1 MNRID
6 KTLKEKD
13 NILSIYFTAGY
24 PHLKSTTEI
33 IKNLVSAGTDMIE
46 IGLPFS
52 DPLADGETIQMS
64 SKIALDNGMST
75 KILFDQL
82 KGIRNHV
89 NIPLI
94 IMGYFNPIFQFGVEE
109 FCKKCNE
116 IGIDGLIIPDLP
128 IDIYLTKYK
137 PIFEKN
143 QLQNIFLITPQT
155 SDERIEYIDKNSTG
169 FIYVVSSSSITG
181 STNKFN
187 ENSLNYFRRLEK
199 MRLSTPKIIGF
210 GISNNENFS
219 IASKYSKG
227 CIVGSAFIKYIQA
240 NGIKSIGKFIDE
252 IKIGN

>member
-6 KTLKEKD
+6 KTLKEND

-109 FCKKCNE
+109 FCKKCYE

-155 SDERIEYIDKNSTG
+155 SDERIDYIDKNSGG

-227 CIVGSAFIKYIQA
+227 CIVGSAFIKYIQT
-240 NGIKSIGKFIDE
+240 NGIKSVGKFINE

>member
-6 KTLKEKD
+6 KTLKEND

-109 FCKKCNE
+109 FCKKCYE

-155 SDERIEYIDKNSTG
+155 SDERIDYIDKNSGG

-187 ENSLNYFRRLEK
+187 ENSLNYFRRLEN

-227 CIVGSAFIKYIQA
+227 CIVGSAFIKYLQN
-240 NGIKSIGKFIDE
+240 NGINSIKMFVDE
-252 IKIGN
+252 IKNVN

>member
-109 FCKKCNE
+109 FCKKCYE

-137 PIFEKN
+137 LIFEKN

-155 SDERIEYIDKNSTG
+155 SDERIDYIDKNSGG

-187 ENSLNYFRRLEK
+187 ENSLNYFRRLEN

-227 CIVGSAFIKYIQA
+227 CIVGSAFIKYLQNNEI
-240 NGIKSIGKFIDE
+240 NSIKMFVDE
-252 IKIGN
+252 IKNAN

>member
-128 IDIYLTKYK
+128 IDIYLSKYK
-137 PIFEKN
+137 LIFEKN

-155 SDERIEYIDKNSTG
+155 SDERIKYIDKNSAG

-227 CIVGSAFIKYIQA
+227 CIVGSAFIKYLKS
-240 NGIKSIGKFIDE
+240 NGINSIKMFVDK
-252 IKIGN
+252 IKNVN

>member
-6 KTLKEKD
+6 KTLKEND

-64 SKIALDNGMST
+64 SKIALDNGMSS

-155 SDERIEYIDKNSTG
+155 SDERIEYIDKNSAG

-227 CIVGSAFIKYIQA
+227 CIVGSAFIKYLQN
-240 NGIKSIGKFIDE
+240 NGINSIKMFVDE
-252 IKIGN
+252 IKNVN

>member
-155 SDERIEYIDKNSTG
+155 SDERIEYIDKNSAG

-187 ENSLNYFRRLEK
+187 ENSLNYFKRLEK

-227 CIVGSAFIKYIQA
+227 CIVGSAFIKYLQN
-240 NGIKSIGKFIDE
+240 NGINSIKMFVDE
-252 IKIGN
+252 IKNVN

>member
-155 SDERIEYIDKNSTG
+155 SDERIDYIDKNSGG

-227 CIVGSAFIKYIQA
+227 CIVGSAFIKYLQN
-240 NGIKSIGKFIDE
+240 NGINSIKMFVDE
-252 IKIGN
+252 IKNVN

>member
-6 KTLKEKD
+6 KTLKEND

-155 SDERIEYIDKNSTG
+155 SDERIKYIDKNSAG

-187 ENSLNYFRRLEK
+187 ENSLNYFRRLEN

-227 CIVGSAFIKYIQA
+227 CIVGSAFIKYLKT
-240 NGIKSIGKFIDE
+240 NGINSIKMFVDE
-252 IKIGN
+252 IKNEN

>member
-109 FCKKCNE
+109 FCKKCYE

-155 SDERIEYIDKNSTG
+155 SDERIKYIDKNSAG

-227 CIVGSAFIKYIQA
+227 CIVGSAFIKYLKSD
-240 NGIKSIGKFIDE
+240 GINSIKMFVDE
-252 IKIGN
+252 IKNVN

>member
-24 PHLKSTTEI
+24 PHLKSTNEI

-155 SDERIEYIDKNSTG
+155 SDERIKYIDKNSAG

-187 ENSLNYFRRLEK
+187 ENSLNYFRRLEN

-219 IASKYSKG
+219 IANKYSKG
-227 CIVGSAFIKYIQA
+227 CIVGSAFIKYLQ
-240 NGIKSIGKFIDE
+240 NY
-252 IKIGN
+252 

>member
-6 KTLKEKD
+6 KTLEEKD

-155 SDERIEYIDKNSTG
+155 SDERIEYIDKNSAG

-227 CIVGSAFIKYIQA
+227 CIVGSAFIKYLQN
-240 NGIKSIGKFIDE
+240 NGINSIKMFVDE
-252 IKIGN
+252 IKNVN

>member
-24 PHLKSTTEI
+24 PHLKSTNEI

-109 FCKKCNE
+109 FCKKCYE

-155 SDERIEYIDKNSTG
+155 SDERIDYIEKNSGG
-169 FIYVVSSSSITG
+169 FIYVVSSSSRRG
-181 STNKFN
+181 STHKFN

-199 MRLSTPKIIGF
+199 MRLSTPKFIGF

-227 CIVGSAFIKYIQA
+227 CIVGSAFIKYLQN
-240 NGIKSIGKFIDE
+240 NGINSIKMFVDE
-252 IKIGN
+252 IKNVN

>member
-24 PHLKSTTEI
+24 PHLKSTNEI

-109 FCKKCNE
+109 FCKKCYE

-155 SDERIEYIDKNSTG
+155 SDERIKYIDKNSAG

-187 ENSLNYFRRLEK
+187 ENSLNYFRRLEN

-227 CIVGSAFIKYIQA
+227 CIVGSAFIKYLQN
-240 NGIKSIGKFIDE
+240 NGINSIKMFVDE
-252 IKIGN
+252 IKNVN

>member
-155 SDERIEYIDKNSTG
+155 SDERIDYIDKNSGG

-227 CIVGSAFIKYIQA
+227 CIVGSAFIKFLKS
-240 NGIKSIGKFIDE
+240 NGINSIKMFIDE
-252 IKIGN
+252 IKNVN

>member
-128 IDIYLTKYK
+128 IDIYFSKYK
-137 PIFEKN
+137 LIFEKN

-155 SDERIEYIDKNSTG
+155 SDERIDYIDKNSGG

-227 CIVGSAFIKYIQA
+227 CIVGSAFIKYLKI
-240 NGIKSIGKFIDE
+240 NGINSIKMFVDE
-252 IKIGN
+252 IKNVN

>member
-6 KTLKEKD
+6 KTLKEND

-109 FCKKCNE
+109 FCKKCYE

-155 SDERIEYIDKNSTG
+155 SDERIEYIDKNSAG

-187 ENSLNYFRRLEK
+187 ENSLNYFRRLEN

-227 CIVGSAFIKYIQA
+227 CIVGSAFIKYLQN
-240 NGIKSIGKFIDE
+240 NGINSIKMFVDE
-252 IKIGN
+252 IKNVN

>member
-89 NIPLI
+89 DVPLI

-128 IDIYLTKYK
+128 IDIYLSKYK
-137 PIFEKN
+137 LIFEKN
-143 QLQNIFLITPQT
+143 RLQNIFLISPQT
-155 SDERIEYIDKNSTG
+155 SDERIDYIDKNSGG

-219 IASKYSKG
+219 IASKYSQG
-227 CIVGSAFIKYIQA
+227 CIVGSAFIKYLKS
-240 NGIKSIGKFIDE
+240 NGINS
-252 IKIGN
+252 IKIFVDKIKNLN

>member
-155 SDERIEYIDKNSTG
+155 SDERIKYIDKNSAG

-187 ENSLNYFRRLEK
+187 ENSLNYFRRLEN

-219 IASKYSKG
+219 IANKYSKG
-227 CIVGSAFIKYIQA
+227 CIVGSAFIKYLQNYWI
-240 NGIKSIGKFIDE
+240 NSIKMFVDE
-252 IKIGN
+252 IKNAN

>member
-6 KTLKEKD
+6 KTLKEND

-109 FCKKCNE
+109 FCKKCYE

-155 SDERIEYIDKNSTG
+155 SDERIKYIDKNSAG

-187 ENSLNYFRRLEK
+187 ENSLNYFRRLEN

-227 CIVGSAFIKYIQA
+227 CIVGSAFIKYLLH
-240 NGIKSIGKFIDE
+240 NGINSIKMFIDE
-252 IKIGN
+252 IKNVN

>member
-128 IDIYLTKYK
+128 IDIYLSKYK
-137 PIFEKN
+137 LIFEKN

-155 SDERIEYIDKNSTG
+155 SDERIDYIDKNSGG

-227 CIVGSAFIKYIQA
+227 CIVGSAFIKFLKS
-240 NGIKSIGKFIDE
+240 NGINSIKMFIDE
-252 IKIGN
+252 IKNVN

>member
-155 SDERIEYIDKNSTG
+155 SEERIEYIDKNSGG

-219 IASKYSKG
+219 IASKSVSYTHLR
-227 CIVGSAFIKYIQA
+227 AH
-240 NGIKSIGKFIDE
+240 E
-252 IKIGN
+252 T

>member
-109 FCKKCNE
+109 FCKKCYE

-155 SDERIEYIDKNSTG
+155 SDERIKYIDKNSAG

-227 CIVGSAFIKYIQA
+227 CIVGSAFIKFLKS
-240 NGIKSIGKFIDE
+240 NGINSIKMFIDE
-252 IKIGN
+252 IKNVN

>member
-24 PHLKSTTEI
+24 PHLKSTNEI

-155 SDERIEYIDKNSTG
+155 SDERIKYIDKNSAG

-227 CIVGSAFIKYIQA
+227 CIVGSAFIKFLKS
-240 NGIKSIGKFIDE
+240 NGINSIKMFIDE
-252 IKIGN
+252 IKNVN

>member
-155 SDERIEYIDKNSTG
+155 SDERIEYIDKNSAG

-187 ENSLNYFRRLEK
+187 ENSLNYFRRLEN

-227 CIVGSAFIKYIQA
+227 CIVGSAFIKYLQN
-240 NGIKSIGKFIDE
+240 NGINSIKMFVDE
-252 IKIGN
+252 IKNVN

>member
-24 PHLKSTTEI
+24 PHLKSTNEI

-109 FCKKCNE
+109 FCKKCSE

-128 IDIYLTKYK
+128 IDIYLSKYK
-137 PIFEKN
+137 LIFEKN

-155 SDERIEYIDKNSTG
+155 SDERIDYIDKNSGG

-227 CIVGSAFIKYIQA
+227 CIVGSAFIKYLKSD
-240 NGIKSIGKFIDE
+240 GINSIKMFVDE
-252 IKIGN
+252 IKNVN

>member
-24 PHLKSTTEI
+24 PHLKSTNEI

-109 FCKKCNE
+109 FCKNCNE

-128 IDIYLTKYK
+128 IDIYLSKYK
-137 PIFEKN
+137 LIFEKK

-155 SDERIEYIDKNSTG
+155 SDERIKYIDKNSAG

-199 MRLSTPKIIGF
+199 MKLSTPKIIGF

-227 CIVGSAFIKYIQA
+227 CIVGSAFIKYLQN
-240 NGIKSIGKFIDE
+240 NGINSIKLFVDE
-252 IKIGN
+252 IKNVN

>member
-6 KTLKEKD
+6 KTLKEND

-109 FCKKCNE
+109 FCKKCYE

-155 SDERIEYIDKNSTG
+155 SDERIKYIDKNSAG

-227 CIVGSAFIKYIQA
+227 CIVGSAFIKFLKS
-240 NGIKSIGKFIDE
+240 NGINSIKMFIDE
-252 IKIGN
+252 IKNVN

>member
-128 IDIYLTKYK
+128 IDIYFSKYK
-137 PIFEKN
+137 LIFEKN

-155 SDERIEYIDKNSTG
+155 SDERIDYIDKNSGG

-227 CIVGSAFIKYIQA
+227 CIVGSAFIKYLEI
-240 NGIKSIGKFIDE
+240 NGINSIKMFVDE
-252 IKIGN
+252 IKNVN

>member
-109 FCKKCNE
+109 FCKKCYE

-155 SDERIEYIDKNSTG
+155 SDERIKYIDKNSAG

-187 ENSLNYFRRLEK
+187 ENSLNYFRRLEN

-227 CIVGSAFIKYIQA
+227 CIVGSAFIKYLQN
-240 NGIKSIGKFIDE
+240 NGINSIKMFVDE
-252 IKIGN
+252 IKNVN